1 MILKTA
7 LAIEQDRMSPTLGTA
22 SAFILLSGERQ
33 ETLACDEK
41 IPQFL
46 KKHQVELLIC
56 DGIGNCMKD
65 LLGAM
70 GIKVLPGV
78 RGEIGEVIARYRAG
92 KLAAGEKYSCADH
105 GRTCGECPGSF

>member
-1 MILKTA
+1 MKTA
-7 LAIEQDRMSPTLGTA
+7 LAIQQDRMSPTLGTV

-33 ETLACDEK
+33 ETVSCNEK
-41 IPQFL
+41 IPLFL

-65 LLGAM
+65 LLGTM

-78 RGEIGEVIARYRAG
+78 RGGIGEVIALYRAG

>member
-1 MILKTA
+1 MKTA

-46 KKHQVELLIC
+46 KKHQVGTLIC
-56 DGIGNCMKD
+56 NGIGNCMKD
-65 LLGAM
+65 LLTSM
-70 GIKVLPGV
+70 GIEIIPGV
-78 RGEIGEVIARYRAG
+78 SGVASEVIGRYRSG
-92 KLAAGEKYSCADH
+92 TLVPGEKYSCADH